1 MLVFTRKEGET
12 VDIAGG
18 YENGGITVTVLEIR
32 NTSIRIAIEAPRDIT
47 VHRGEIQSRI
57 DGFEN

>member
-18 YENGGITVTVLEIR
+18 CENGGITVTLV
-32 NTSIRIAIEAPRDIT
+32 RIKGNRIWIGIEAPRDIT
-47 VHRGEIQSRI
+47 IHRGEIQSRI
-57 DGFEN
+57 DGDEN

>member
-1 MLVFTRKEGET
+1 MLVFGRKEGET

-18 YENGGITVTVLEIR
+18 FENGGITVTVLQIKR
-32 NTSIRIAIEAPRDIT
+32 DSIRIAIEAPRDIT

-57 DGFEN
+57 DGDED